1 MKFSVRQKSGGTR
14 FGVLS
19 IENHEI
25 QTPCCSLYSRGGVV
39 PHLTTDVLDSMGS
52 VPSIFH
58 LSLQTTIDQPGIETI
73 NQSNYNGIKPFLGL
87 EGFITYLSIQDPGQ
101 EVRQGYNEEKSVS
114 VWTPGGR
121 KKVDVNQFKAV
132 LESFKPNMAE
142 CLCDTIPA
150 SGQTEK
156 RIRKSVDRTLK
167 FLDQCI
173 KEREKTKSLISCNL
187 LGVIEGSSSETQRIR
202 SAKETSQRPVPGFV
216 LEGFNTSVCNWCSLL
231 QKTLEFLPDDK
242 PRLVHGIGSPE
253 EVVLAV
259 ECGVDIFDSSY
270 PCQVAERG
278 CALDI
283 KWSRKR
289 FKPELTYLPSA
300 SERLEGELK
309 NSEDSLN
316 ELSTSSHQKEIV
328 GGGTLFEI
336 NLNHTRYSSD
346 FTSLVSG
353 CTCYCC
359 TNHTRAYV
367 HHLLVTKEMLSKVL
381 LMIHNLHEYCQFF
394 AGIRLSIE
402 EDNFEEFKRNFTESH
417 HL

>member
-1 MKFSVRQKSGGTR
+1 MKFSVRQKSEGTR

-121 KKVDVNQFKAV
+121 KKV
-132 LESFKPNMAE
+132 
-142 CLCDTIPA
+142 
-150 SGQTEK
+150 
-156 RIRKSVDRTLK
+156 
-167 FLDQCI
+167 
-173 KEREKTKSLISCNL
+173 
-187 LGVIEGSSSETQRIR
+187 
-202 SAKETSQRPVPGFV
+202 
-216 LEGFNTSVCNWCSLL
+216 CSLPMSHV
-231 QKTLEFLPDDK
+231 TLM
-242 PRLVHGIGSPE
+242 VHT
-253 EVVLAV
+253 
-259 ECGVDIFDSSY
+259 
-270 PCQVAERG
+270 AERG

>member
-1 MKFSVRQKSGGTR
+1 MTVIFCFLHLRLFFR
-14 FGVLS
+14 F
-19 IENHEI
+19 
-25 QTPCCSLYSRGGVV
+25 
-39 PHLTTDVLDSMGS
+39 
-52 VPSIFH
+52 F
-58 LSLQTTIDQPGIETI
+58 
-73 NQSNYNGIKPFLGL
+73 
-87 EGFITYLSIQDPGQ
+87 
-101 EVRQGYNEEKSVS
+101 
-114 VWTPGGR
+114 
-121 KKVDVNQFKAV
+121 A
-132 LESFKPNMAE
+132 
-142 CLCDTIPA
+142 
-150 SGQTEK
+150 
-156 RIRKSVDRTLK
+156 
-167 FLDQCI
+167 
-173 KEREKTKSLISCNL
+173 
-187 LGVIEGSSSETQRIR
+187 
-202 SAKETSQRPVPGFV
+202 
-216 LEGFNTSVCNWCSLL
+216 
-231 QKTLEFLPDDK
+231 
-242 PRLVHGIGSPE
+242 E

-309 NSEDSLN
+309 NSEDNLN